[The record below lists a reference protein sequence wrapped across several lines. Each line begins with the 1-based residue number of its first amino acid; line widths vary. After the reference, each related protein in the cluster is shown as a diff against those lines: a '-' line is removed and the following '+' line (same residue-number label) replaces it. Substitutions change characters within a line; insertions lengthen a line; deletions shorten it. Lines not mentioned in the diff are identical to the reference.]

1 MVTNANCLICHGIGW
16 VCENHPEKAWDK
28 EIGCD
33 CGAGM
38 PCKCNSGEEPDI
50 SQVNEENPPT
60 RH

>member
-1 MVTNANCLICHGIGW
+1 MTNPNCTICHGIGW

-33 CGAGM
+33 CGAGV

-50 SQVNEENPPT
+50 SHVIEENPPT

>member
-1 MVTNANCLICHGIGW
+1 MTNPNCTICHGIGW

-28 EIGCD
+28 EIGCT

-38 PCKCNSGEEPDI
+38 PCKCNSDEEPDI
-50 SQVNEENPPT
+50 SGVIEESPPT

>member
-1 MVTNANCLICHGIGW
+1 M
-16 VCENHPEKAWDK
+16 AWDK
-28 EIGCD
+28 EIGCT

-50 SQVNEENPPT
+50 SQVIEENPPT